1 MKQTRRIL
9 GFLIRVLLSG
19 GAIYVLWQ
27 ACAEFYSVAW
37 GVGTWLGGFSPKLG
51 PAFFLFILIC
61 LALLAGFLLALWR
74 PDQTRHW
81 LLRLTPFRERLG
93 WARWLLVGVIL
104 ITPVWLLQYS
114 YWGGVFEGMLMRLLL
129 LAVMALAIAALIT
142 RGQERILQLP
152 NVSVALLL
160 ISAAL
165 YLGEGFHWVNNYPFS
180 FSWSEGNRMWDY
192 SALFGRRLYNY
203 PQDQPI
209 DAFIDL
215 GRQSLWGLPFLLPHV
230 TIWGMRF
237 WDGVVTTLPY
247 AILGWVAFQRFKEHK
262 ALWFLSGI
270 WAFVF
275 LTQGPIYTPLVI
287 SAILVAIAWRRPLW
301 IAIPLVGLAG
311 FYAQTARYTWMFA
324 PAMWAG
330 MLFLA
335 DMPSE
340 GLKVTKRQWLSTIL
354 VVLAGLVG
362 GVGIQRL
369 LITGSQIA
377 TEPGANILP
386 QEANANSDVISLQ
399 GLMHVVTRQP
409 LLWERLLP
417 NDTYRLGILLG
428 IILVSAPLV
437 ILLIYLVRTR
447 RWQLDWLRGLV
458 VATPLALFL
467 CVGLVVSVKIG
478 GGSNLHNLDMFII
491 GLLIAAA
498 LAWRVGGF
506 RVLAHLD
513 HRAHLGAD
521 LDGGHDAGLHL
532 PAAPGRRSHRA
543 AV

>member
-1 MKQTRRIL
+1 MKQTSRVL
-9 GFLIRVLLSG
+9 WFLMRLLLSG

-61 LALLAGFLLALWR
+61 LAILAGFLLALWR
-74 PDQTRHW
+74 PAQTRLW

-114 YWGGVFEGMLMRLLL
+114 YWGGVFEGTLMRLLL
-129 LAVMALAIAALIT
+129 LAVIALAIAALIT
-142 RGQERILQLP
+142 RGQERILLLP

-262 ALWFLSGI
+262 ALWFLSGV

-369 LITGSQIA
+369 LTTGSQIA
-377 TEPGANILP
+377 AEPGANILA
-386 QEANANSDVISLQ
+386 QEANADSGRDQ
-399 GLMHVVTRQP
+399 
-409 LLWERLLP
+409 
-417 NDTYRLGILLG
+417 
-428 IILVSAPLV
+428 SARV
-437 ILLIYLVRTR
+437 DAR
-447 RWQLDWLRGLV
+447 R
-458 VATPLALFL
+458 
-467 CVGLVVSVKIG
+467 
-478 GGSNLHNLDMFII
+478 
-491 GLLIAAA
+491 
-498 LAWRVGGF
+498 
-506 RVLAHLD
+506 
-513 HRAHLGAD
+513 
-521 LDGGHDAGLHL
+521 DA
-532 PAAPGRRSHRA
+532 PAAPVGA
-543 AV
+543 PVAK